1 MISIVGIGTGASA
14 IASKFDDIAQY
25 DVYIMNDT
33 VERNVSRKR
42 KLKKFNSPEQY
53 EDNIPDLKKFFK
65 DLKDH
70 VQVFIIG
77 TTYSS
82 NYSLGI
88 LSQIRDKKLD
98 VFYIKPDIEL
108 INGERR
114 LMENMT
120 FGVLQQ
126 YARSGLF
133 NSFTIFSNLEIE
145 KTLGDV
151 PIKSYYD
158 TINSAIFSAVH
169 YLNYFTH
176 SEPEIGQ
183 VAKPA
188 EINRIRSMGA
198 LDPKSLK
205 ENWLFE
211 LDAERELCYY
221 ICVNEDR
228 LATEGTLHRKLV
240 EILKKK
246 PSNAF
251 RKISYAIYGTPYS
264 DFGYVVAHTNTIQQ
278 QKNTLDK
285 FEQE

>member
-14 IASKFDDIAQY
+14 IAKKFGDISQY
-25 DVYIMNDT
+25 DVYELNDT
-33 VERNVSRKR
+33 FEKNSKKKR
-42 KLKKFNSPEQY
+42 KLKKFEGPEEY
-53 EDNIPDLKKFFK
+53 EDNVPNLKTFFK

-70 VQVFIIG
+70 VQVFIVG
-77 TTYSS
+77 TSYSS

-88 LSQIRDKKLD
+88 LEQIRDKKVD

-108 INGERR
+108 VNGER
-114 LMENMT
+114 LLIENIT
-120 FGVLQQ
+120 FGVLQE

-133 NSFTIFSNLEIE
+133 NSLTLFSNLEIE
-145 KTLGDV
+145 KTLGDA

-158 TINSAIFSAVH
+158 TLNSAIFSAVH

-188 EINRIRSMGA
+188 EINRIRSIA
-198 LDPKSLK
+198 VLDPKNLQ
-205 ENWLFE
+205 ENWLFQ
-211 LDAERELCYY
+211 LDTERELCYY
-221 ICVNEDR
+221 ICVNEER

-240 EILKKK
+240 DILKKK

-251 RKISYAIYGTPYS
+251 RKISYAIYETPHK

-278 QKNTLDK
+278 QITLDK
-285 FEQE
+285 VD

>member
-33 VERNVSRKR
+33 VERSVSRKR